1 MQCRVT
7 RTPHAD
13 TLLLFFTGWGT
24 TPQVVE
30 HMGQPKGWDMYA
42 FFDYRTVA
50 PHHIP
55 PIEQHYARVY
65 LVAWSMGVWAA
76 DTLAPIC
83 LSPP

>member
-1 MQCRVT
+1 MPIPFYSLLAGYYAPSGRA
-7 RTPHAD
+7 HGA
-13 TLLLFFTGWGT
+13 TLRA
-24 TPQVVE
+24 
-30 HMGQPKGWDMYA
+30 DMYA

-65 LVAWSMGVWAA
+65 LVAWSMGVGA